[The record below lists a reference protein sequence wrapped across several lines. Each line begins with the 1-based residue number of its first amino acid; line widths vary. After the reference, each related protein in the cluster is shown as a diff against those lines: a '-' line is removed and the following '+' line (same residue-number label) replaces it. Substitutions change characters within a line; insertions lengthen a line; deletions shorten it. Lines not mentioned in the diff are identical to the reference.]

1 MKQINICEEIGQNFI
16 DSAYDTNTNR
26 AFPDARDGLKP
37 GMRCIL
43 WEMYKRGYTSK
54 KPHVKS
60 AKIDGGVAA
69 NWWPHG
75 TVAIYETFARMS
87 QPFTNN
93 NPEIDFHGANGNVIM
108 GGDAI
113 AADRYTEARLA
124 PITEDGMLAGV
135 NKDTVDMTLNFSED
149 EEMPTVLPAMFP
161 RLLVNGSQGIG
172 VSVANYWT
180 LHNLQETADIIIN
193 YMKNGT
199 VDNDNYYP
207 DYPTGGI
214 IINQNDLPQINK
226 TGKGKVIIEA
236 KYTINGREINFTEF
250 PYQVYIEPLI
260 EEIKKGIDEDKIHS
274 VREVANKSDK
284 NRTLL
289 SILCVTANSVDR
301 VLEELFQYTSLRT
314 QYNINQMAIVSKT
327 PTLLTL
333 EDICKIYVE
342 FNTQCIKREHLFD
355 LNKTKDRIEIL
366 EGLERAYNGLD
377 NVINLIRNSKS
388 AQDAKDYMIKNLNL
402 TERQADA
409 ILALKL
415 SRLAHLEKQQ
425 ILDELEEKR
434 KLAKELEE
442 IVGSENRQ
450 KEILITRLT
459 NLVKKYG
466 TPRRTQIIQ
475 KTITKRTAA
484 KTKKQVIAEDVIIAL
499 DKNGYMKSIPVAKFK
514 SSSNNIQEVKAK
526 TDSILNLFSSDG
538 YCYRL
543 KASAIKSCLNSDKG
557 TALGSI
563 LQLNPQAQIKVF
575 SVCGQ
580 EVRVFFATKL
590 GKVKILDSRDMD
602 GTTQNLRGM
611 SVIKLAADDSLVEV
625 AEVQDNHYVS
635 LYTKDRGLVFDIAE
649 INLSGKASS
658 GRKGISLTKD
668 EYVTKAK
675 LLKENKSNG
684 AFTLPIKHIGTRGTP
699 WTSN

>member
-1 MKQINICEEIGQNFI
+1 MALDMNELCQNNILSYS
-16 DSAYDTNTNR
+16 SAVNQSR
-26 AFPDARDGLKP
+26 AIPDAATGLKP
-37 GMRCIL
+37 IHQKIL
-43 WEMYKRGYTSK
+43 YEMYADKIFHDK
-54 KPHVKS
+54 KYRKCAYMVGQIISRFSEHG
-60 AKIDGGVAA
+60 DAA
-69 NWWPHG
+69 
-75 TVAIYETFARMS
+75 TYDALVRLS
-87 QPFTNN
+87 QPWLQLYPLVDLHGNGGSQFGDPQAAMRYVEGRLSAISEEGFLSSLDKNSVEWKMNYTNEEKEPVSLPAVFPGLFCLPN
-93 NPEIDFHGANGNVIM
+93 QGMGYACACYFLTYNIQDAAQAIKEYISNGDIKTQIYFDLASGGAIINPE
-108 GGDAI
+108 
-113 AADRYTEARLA
+113 
-124 PITEDGMLAGV
+124 
-135 NKDTVDMTLNFSED
+135 
-149 EEMPTVLPAMFP
+149 EMVK
-161 RLLVNGSQGIG
+161 
-172 VSVANYWT
+172 
-180 LHNLQETADIIIN
+180 LQN
-193 YMKNGT
+193 
-199 VDNDNYYP
+199 
-207 DYPTGGI
+207 
-214 IINQNDLPQINK
+214 
-226 TGKGKVIIEA
+226 TGKGNIIVDSIYHIEGN
-236 KYTINGREINFTEF
+236 KIVFTEIPF
-250 PYQVYIEPLI
+250 NVMFDDILENIAEVCEKYEY
-260 EEIKKGIDEDKIHS
+260 KS
-274 VREVANKSDK
+274 VRQIYNDSGK
-284 NRTLL
+284 NQLRLVVECIPKTNLEETAEWLL
-289 SILCVTANSVDR
+289 SNTKLRNKYPVNQVALVDNQPK
-301 VLEELFQYTSLRT
+301 LLSLKD
-314 QYNINQMAIVSKT
+314 MCDV
-327 PTLLTL
+327 
-333 EDICKIYVE
+333 YVKH
-342 FNTQCIKREHLFD
+342 NLACIKREHLFD

-580 EVRVFFATKL
+580 EVRVFFATKM
-590 GKVKILDSRDMD
+590 GKVKILNSRDMD

-658 GRKGISLTKD
+658 GRKGISLGKD
-668 EYVTKAK
+668 EYVTKAN

-684 AFTLPIKHIGTRGTP
+684 IFTLPIKHIGTRGTP